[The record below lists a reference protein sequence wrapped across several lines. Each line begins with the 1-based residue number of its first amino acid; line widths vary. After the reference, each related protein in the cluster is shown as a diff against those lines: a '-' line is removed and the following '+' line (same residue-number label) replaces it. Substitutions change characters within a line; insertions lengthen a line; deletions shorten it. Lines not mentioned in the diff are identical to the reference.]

1 MKKIIVL
8 LMAAALAVPGQ
19 SLAGAAKMAVVNAQ
33 EQETKAVELQSE
45 YFNMAS
51 SYEKVVYSKADHGFY
66 LVKKGD
72 PFYSNQ
78 QKFEVSF
85 YDIDSNS
92 YEQKT
97 TILRA
102 EDSFVND
109 EGIYYIKTEN
119 KRLANAIEQ
128 NGKTYRYDC
137 NATLYEYV
145 FETGETKEITLDSMK
160 STANFSGFIN
170 ALGVDKKGR
179 IYVANASDDLCLY
192 DSTGKS
198 LATAPYEGSIL
209 QFYGFDT
216 VSGNFYYRGT
226 YNWRYWGYDHDMA
239 SLMAGNVGEDNTLHL
254 PEANLMMLYQSYFYE
269 RNKPAEMLNDK
280 YLAVLNTFQSPNAI
294 TILDSNS
301 YDYNDH
307 TEQST
312 VINIIDSSV
321 SVSSLNIADKDAI
334 KFVALAGKSI
344 YKNNF
349 DVSSYGTRCALSED
363 EKSIYVKTDTN
374 TLTQY
379 SMEDGK
385 KKVDIVTEHPVYSF
399 WVDGDI
405 CRVVEKEEDQFYF
418 ETLDL
423 KIPTTFEVQA
433 PESMKVS
440 ESDKLICTTEGSC
453 KMDYTS
459 SDPNIVSVDET
470 GGLNAWKAGTA
481 TITITAETI
490 GVTKQVTITV
500 DGSQYEDAEVFSK
513 VNLEGAASDNIH
525 LPHYSSYYGS
535 TTKSYLAQTAD
546 GGYQRAEYINDKIVV
561 ETYDS
566 KLNLVSSENVAA
578 ELPIFGGIYI
588 GENYNYAVFG
598 QMNKEES
605 DECEVF
611 RFVKYDKNWNRLAQ
625 CSVKGANTYIPFDA
639 GGLSMTETDG
649 KLYIHTCHEMY
660 QSDDGY
666 HHQANCSFVVN
677 EEDMTLVD
685 SYTGVMNLGEGYVS
699 HSFMQLIRTDGEYIY
714 RVDLGDAYPRG
725 IAFTMTKT
733 GDKLQDPSLYG
744 SLFTIDGNTG
754 YNYTGYSLT
763 GLELS
768 EEYYLVAGLG
778 VEKLNDDQKNIF
790 ISSSRKAEP
799 SGNRT
804 WITNY
809 ANGADVDVTT
819 PKLVKITKNQFLLM
833 WEEKASGKQNYTTKM
848 MLMNADGSRTSKVYS
863 APLALSECQPICD
876 TDGNVVW
883 YVTDNGKPV
892 MIKIN
897 PYCLEEVS
905 KETGGSLEENTGGN
919 NGGNTGGNISWG
931 DGNIDWDWGFDPK
944 PDNSNTDKTED
955 TQTKPQQTIKVGKPK
970 ISLKRSK
977 TKIQVQFKKVK
988 NAKKYQIQYAT
999 NKKFKK
1005 AKSKTTTKLKY
1016 TIKGLKKNKKY
1027 YVRVRGVNGT
1037 TKGRWSAV
1045 KKK

>member
-1 MKKIIVL
+1 M
-8 LMAAALAVPGQ
+8 
-19 SLAGAAKMAVVNAQ
+19 
-33 EQETKAVELQSE
+33 
-45 YFNMAS
+45 
-51 SYEKVVYSKADHGFY
+51 
-66 LVKKGD
+66 
-72 PFYSNQ
+72 
-78 QKFEVSF
+78 
-85 YDIDSNS
+85 
-92 YEQKT
+92 
-97 TILRA
+97 
-102 EDSFVND
+102 
-109 EGIYYIKTEN
+109 
-119 KRLANAIEQ
+119 
-128 NGKTYRYDC
+128 
-137 NATLYEYV
+137 
-145 FETGETKEITLDSMK
+145 
-160 STANFSGFIN
+160 
-170 ALGVDKKGR
+170 
-179 IYVANASDDLCLY
+179 
-192 DSTGKS
+192 
-198 LATAPYEGSIL
+198 
-209 QFYGFDT
+209 
-216 VSGNFYYRGT
+216 
-226 YNWRYWGYDHDMA
+226 
-239 SLMAGNVGEDNTLHL
+239 
-254 PEANLMMLYQSYFYE
+254 
-269 RNKPAEMLNDK
+269 
-280 YLAVLNTFQSPNAI
+280 
-294 TILDSNS
+294 
-301 YDYNDH
+301 
-307 TEQST
+307 
-312 VINIIDSSV
+312 INIIDSSV

-349 DVSSYGTRCALSED
+349 DVSSYGTRCTLSED

-379 SMEDGK
+379 SMENGK

-405 CRVVEKEEDQFYF
+405 CRVVEKEEDQFYL

-453 KMDYTS
+453 KMDYTYES

-525 LPHYSSYYGS
+525 LPHYSYYGS

-919 NGGNTGGNISWG
+919 NGGNTGENNGGNNGGNTGGNISWG

-1027 YVRVRGVNGT
+1027 YVRVRGVNGKK
-1037 TKGRWSAV
+1037 KGSWSAV

>member
-1 MKKIIVL
+1 MKQEVS
-8 LMAAALAVPGQ
+8 MPG
-19 SLAGAAKMAVVNAQ
+19 KQ
-33 EQETKAVELQSE
+33 EQRPSQ
-45 YFNMAS
+45 
-51 SYEKVVYSKADHGFY
+51 
-66 LVKKGD
+66 
-72 PFYSNQ
+72 
-78 QKFEVSF
+78 
-85 YDIDSNS
+85 
-92 YEQKT
+92 
-97 TILRA
+97 
-102 EDSFVND
+102 
-109 EGIYYIKTEN
+109 
-119 KRLANAIEQ
+119 
-128 NGKTYRYDC
+128 
-137 NATLYEYV
+137 
-145 FETGETKEITLDSMK
+145 
-160 STANFSGFIN
+160 
-170 ALGVDKKGR
+170 
-179 IYVANASDDLCLY
+179 
-192 DSTGKS
+192 
-198 LATAPYEGSIL
+198 
-209 QFYGFDT
+209 
-216 VSGNFYYRGT
+216 
-226 YNWRYWGYDHDMA
+226 
-239 SLMAGNVGEDNTLHL
+239 
-254 PEANLMMLYQSYFYE
+254 
-269 RNKPAEMLNDK
+269 
-280 YLAVLNTFQSPNAI
+280 
-294 TILDSNS
+294 
-301 YDYNDH
+301 
-307 TEQST
+307 
-312 VINIIDSSV
+312 
-321 SVSSLNIADKDAI
+321 
-334 KFVALAGKSI
+334 
-344 YKNNF
+344 
-349 DVSSYGTRCALSED
+349 
-363 EKSIYVKTDTN
+363 
-374 TLTQY
+374 
-379 SMEDGK
+379 
-385 KKVDIVTEHPVYSF
+385 
-399 WVDGDI
+399 
-405 CRVVEKEEDQFYF
+405 
-418 ETLDL
+418 
-423 KIPTTFEVQA
+423 
-433 PESMKVS
+433 
-440 ESDKLICTTEGSC
+440 
-453 KMDYTS
+453 
-459 SDPNIVSVDET
+459 
-470 GGLNAWKAGTA
+470 
-481 TITITAETI
+481 ITAETI

-566 KLNLVSSENVAA
+566 KLNLVSSKNVAA

-809 ANGADVDVTT
+809 VNGADVDVTT

-883 YVTDNGKPV
+883 YVTDNGK
-892 MIKIN
+892 
-897 PYCLEEVS
+897 
-905 KETGGSLEENTGGN
+905 
-919 NGGNTGGNISWG
+919 
-931 DGNIDWDWGFDPK
+931 
-944 PDNSNTDKTED
+944 
-955 TQTKPQQTIKVGKPK
+955 
-970 ISLKRSK
+970 R
-977 TKIQVQFKKVK
+977 
-988 NAKKYQIQYAT
+988 
-999 NKKFKK
+999 
-1005 AKSKTTTKLKY
+1005 
-1016 TIKGLKKNKKY
+1016 
-1027 YVRVRGVNGT
+1027 
-1037 TKGRWSAV
+1037 
-1045 KKK
+1045 

>member
-128 NGKTYRYDC
+128 NGKTYTYDC

-349 DVSSYGTRCALSED
+349 DVSSYGTRCTLSED

-379 SMEDGK
+379 SMENGK

-405 CRVVEKEEDQFYF
+405 CRVVEKEEDQFYL

-433 PESMKVS
+433 PESM
-440 ESDKLICTTEGSC
+440 
-453 KMDYTS
+453 
-459 SDPNIVSVDET
+459 N
-470 GGLNAWKAGTA
+470 GL
-481 TITITAETI
+481 
-490 GVTKQVTITV
+490 
-500 DGSQYEDAEVFSK
+500 
-513 VNLEGAASDNIH
+513 H
-525 LPHYSSYYGS
+525 L
-535 TTKSYLAQTAD
+535 
-546 GGYQRAEYINDKIVV
+546 
-561 ETYDS
+561 
-566 KLNLVSSENVAA
+566 
-578 ELPIFGGIYI
+578 
-588 GENYNYAVFG
+588 
-598 QMNKEES
+598 
-605 DECEVF
+605 
-611 RFVKYDKNWNRLAQ
+611 
-625 CSVKGANTYIPFDA
+625 
-639 GGLSMTETDG
+639 
-649 KLYIHTCHEMY
+649 
-660 QSDDGY
+660 
-666 HHQANCSFVVN
+666 
-677 EEDMTLVD
+677 
-685 SYTGVMNLGEGYVS
+685 
-699 HSFMQLIRTDGEYIY
+699 
-714 RVDLGDAYPRG
+714 
-725 IAFTMTKT
+725 
-733 GDKLQDPSLYG
+733 
-744 SLFTIDGNTG
+744 
-754 YNYTGYSLT
+754 
-763 GLELS
+763 
-768 EEYYLVAGLG
+768 
-778 VEKLNDDQKNIF
+778 
-790 ISSSRKAEP
+790 
-799 SGNRT
+799 
-804 WITNY
+804 
-809 ANGADVDVTT
+809 
-819 PKLVKITKNQFLLM
+819 
-833 WEEKASGKQNYTTKM
+833 
-848 MLMNADGSRTSKVYS
+848 
-863 APLALSECQPICD
+863 
-876 TDGNVVW
+876 
-883 YVTDNGKPV
+883 
-892 MIKIN
+892 
-897 PYCLEEVS
+897 
-905 KETGGSLEENTGGN
+905 
-919 NGGNTGGNISWG
+919 
-931 DGNIDWDWGFDPK
+931 
-944 PDNSNTDKTED
+944 
-955 TQTKPQQTIKVGKPK
+955 
-970 ISLKRSK
+970 
-977 TKIQVQFKKVK
+977 
-988 NAKKYQIQYAT
+988 
-999 NKKFKK
+999 
-1005 AKSKTTTKLKY
+1005 
-1016 TIKGLKKNKKY
+1016 
-1027 YVRVRGVNGT
+1027 
-1037 TKGRWSAV
+1037 
-1045 KKK
+1045 

>member
-128 NGKTYRYDC
+128 NGKTYTYDC

-349 DVSSYGTRCALSED
+349 DVSSYGTRCTLSED

-379 SMEDGK
+379 SMENGK

-405 CRVVEKEEDQFYF
+405 CRVVEKEEDQFYL

-453 KMDYTS
+453 KMDYTYES

-804 WITNY
+804 WITN
-809 ANGADVDVTT
+809 
-819 PKLVKITKNQFLLM
+819 LLM

-905 KETGGSLEENTGGN
+905 KETGGSLEENTGGNNGGNTGENNGGN

-1027 YVRVRGVNGT
+1027 YVRVRGVNGKK
-1037 TKGRWSAV
+1037 KGSWSAV

>member
-1 MKKIIVL
+1 M
-8 LMAAALAVPGQ
+8 
-19 SLAGAAKMAVVNAQ
+19 
-33 EQETKAVELQSE
+33 
-45 YFNMAS
+45 
-51 SYEKVVYSKADHGFY
+51 
-66 LVKKGD
+66 
-72 PFYSNQ
+72 
-78 QKFEVSF
+78 
-85 YDIDSNS
+85 
-92 YEQKT
+92 
-97 TILRA
+97 
-102 EDSFVND
+102 
-109 EGIYYIKTEN
+109 
-119 KRLANAIEQ
+119 
-128 NGKTYRYDC
+128 
-137 NATLYEYV
+137 
-145 FETGETKEITLDSMK
+145 
-160 STANFSGFIN
+160 
-170 ALGVDKKGR
+170 
-179 IYVANASDDLCLY
+179 
-192 DSTGKS
+192 
-198 LATAPYEGSIL
+198 
-209 QFYGFDT
+209 
-216 VSGNFYYRGT
+216 
-226 YNWRYWGYDHDMA
+226 
-239 SLMAGNVGEDNTLHL
+239 
-254 PEANLMMLYQSYFYE
+254 
-269 RNKPAEMLNDK
+269 
-280 YLAVLNTFQSPNAI
+280 
-294 TILDSNS
+294 
-301 YDYNDH
+301 
-307 TEQST
+307 
-312 VINIIDSSV
+312 
-321 SVSSLNIADKDAI
+321 
-334 KFVALAGKSI
+334 
-344 YKNNF
+344 
-349 DVSSYGTRCALSED
+349 
-363 EKSIYVKTDTN
+363 
-374 TLTQY
+374 
-379 SMEDGK
+379 
-385 KKVDIVTEHPVYSF
+385 
-399 WVDGDI
+399 
-405 CRVVEKEEDQFYF
+405 
-418 ETLDL
+418 
-423 KIPTTFEVQA
+423 
-433 PESMKVS
+433 
-440 ESDKLICTTEGSC
+440 
-453 KMDYTS
+453 
-459 SDPNIVSVDET
+459 
-470 GGLNAWKAGTA
+470 
-481 TITITAETI
+481 
-490 GVTKQVTITV
+490 

-919 NGGNTGGNISWG
+919 NGGNTGENNGGNNGGNTGGNISWG

>member
-1 MKKIIVL
+1 M
-8 LMAAALAVPGQ
+8 
-19 SLAGAAKMAVVNAQ
+19 
-33 EQETKAVELQSE
+33 
-45 YFNMAS
+45 
-51 SYEKVVYSKADHGFY
+51 
-66 LVKKGD
+66 
-72 PFYSNQ
+72 
-78 QKFEVSF
+78 
-85 YDIDSNS
+85 
-92 YEQKT
+92 
-97 TILRA
+97 
-102 EDSFVND
+102 ND
-109 EGIYYIKTEN
+109 DGIYYIKTEN
-119 KRLANAIEQ
+119 KRLENAIEQ
-128 NGKTYRYDC
+128 NGKTYTYDC

-145 FETGETKEITLDSMK
+145 FETGETREITLESMK
-160 STANFSGFIN
+160 STANFSGFVDAI
-170 ALGVDKKGR
+170 GVDKKGR
-179 IYVANASDDLCLY
+179 IYIANASDDLCLY
-192 DSTGKS
+192 DSTGKL
-198 LATAPYEGSIL
+198 LAKTPYEGEIS

-216 VSGNFYYRGT
+216 VSGNFYYRGN
-226 YNWRYWGYDHDMA
+226 YNWRYWGYNHDMA
-239 SLMAGNVGEDNTLHL
+239 SLMAGNVGADNALHL
-254 PEANLMMLYQSYFYE
+254 PEANLMILYQSSFYE
-269 RNKPAEMLNDK
+269 RGKSVEMLNDK
-280 YLAVLNTFQSPNAI
+280 YLAVLNTFQDPNAI

-312 VINIIDSSV
+312 VINITDGSV
-321 SVSSLNIADKDAI
+321 SVSSLNIENEAAI
-334 KFVALAGKSI
+334 QFVALAGKTT
-344 YKNNF
+344 YEDNF
-349 DVSSYGTRCALSED
+349 DVSSYGSRCDLSED

-379 SMEDGK
+379 SMENGK
-385 KKVDIVTEHPVYSF
+385 KKADITTEHPIYSF

-405 CRVVEKEEDQFYF
+405 CRVVEKEEDQFYL

-423 KIPTTFEVQA
+423 KMPTTFEVQA
-433 PESMKVS
+433 PDSMKVS
-440 ESDKLICTTEGSC
+440 ESSKLICSTEGSY
-453 KMDYTS
+453 KMDYTYES
-459 SDPNIVSVDET
+459 SDPSVVSVDET
-470 GGLNAWKAGTA
+470 GGLNAWKSGTA

-500 DGSQYEDAEVFSK
+500 DGSQYENAEAFSK
-513 VNLEGAASDNIH
+513 VNLEGTVSNNIH
-525 LPHYSSYYGS
+525 LPRYYSYYGS

-546 GGYQRAEYINDKIVV
+546 GGYQRAEYINDKIIV

-566 KLNLVSSENVAA
+566 KGNLISSKNVEA
-578 ELPIFGGIYI
+578 ELPIFGGIYM
-588 GENYNYAVFG
+588 GEDYNYAVFG

-639 GGLSMTETDG
+639 GGLSMTETGG

-660 QSDDGY
+660 QSEDGY
-666 HHQANCSFVVN
+666 HHQANCSFAVN

-685 SYTGVMNLGEGYVS
+685 SYTDVMNLSYGYVS
-699 HSFMQLIRTDGEYIY
+699 HSFMQLIKTDGEYLY

-733 GDKLQDPSLYG
+733 GDKLQNPSLYG
-744 SLFTIDGNTG
+744 RLFTIDGNIG

-778 VEKLNDDQKNIF
+778 VENLDDDQKNIF
-790 ISSSRKAEP
+790 ISGSQKAAP

-833 WEEKASGKQNYTTKM
+833 WEEKASESRSYKTKM
-848 MLMNADGSRTSKVYS
+848 VLLNADGSRTSEVYS
-863 APLALSECQPICD
+863 ASFALSECQPICD

-897 PYCLEEVS
+897 PYRLEQVS
-905 KETGGSLEENTGGN
+905 KETGGDVEDNTGDNTGGNTGGNTGDN
-919 NGGNTGGNISWG
+919 NGGNTGGDISWG
-931 DGNIDWDWGFDPK
+931 DDIDWGWGFDPE
-944 PDNSNTDKTED
+944 PDDSQTDD
-955 TQTKPQQTIKVGKPK
+955 PQTKLQQSVKVGKPK
-970 ISLKRSK
+970 ITLKRSK

-1005 AKSKTTTKLKY
+1005 AKTKTTTKLNY
-1016 TIKGLKKNKKY
+1016 TIRGLKKSKKY
-1027 YVRVRGVNGT
+1027 YVRVRGVNGKK
-1037 TKGRWSAV
+1037 KGSWSAV

>member
-453 KMDYTS
+453 KMDYTYES

-778 VEKLNDDQKNIF
+778 VEKLNDDQKNI
-790 ISSSRKAEP
+790 SCSRKAEP